1 MNEIDLSQLP
11 APNVVQPLNFEA
23 ELLRLKNLV
32 LAQLP
37 DLADALALESEP
49 VTKVLQLLAYEHV
62 SMQSRVNDAARA
74 CMLAYALDEDLDH
87 MTSNVGVRRLPDE
100 PDVDLRRRAQLAI
113 EGFTVAGSYGS
124 YRFHALG
131 AHADVRDAGVDSP
144 VPGDVRVTVLSRMG
158 DGTAP
163 MALLNAVNAALSAD
177 DVRPLTDTVYV
188 QSAQIVP
195 YEVQATLHVYP
206 GPAAQ
211 PLLDAANTAL
221 LAYIEQTQK
230 LGYDVTRSG
239 LFAALHQPGVQ
250 RVDLQLPTEDLVIAP
265 TQSAYCTARR
275 VGLGATDV

>member
-11 APNVVQPLNFEA
+11 APNVVQPLDFEA
-23 ELLRLKNLV
+23 ELQRLKDLV

-37 DLADALALESEP
+37 DLAEVLALESEP
-49 VTKVLQLLAYEHV
+49 ITKVLELIAYEHV
-62 SMQSRVNDAARA
+62 SMQSRINDAARA
-74 CMLAYALDEDLDH
+74 CMLAYALGADLDH
-87 MTSNVGVRRLPDE
+87 MAANLGVQRLPDE
-100 PDVDLRRRAQLAI
+100 PDADLRRRAQLAV

-131 AHADVRDAGVDSP
+131 AHADVRDASVDSP
-144 VPGDVRVTVLSRMG
+144 APGEVRITVLSRNG
-158 DGTAP
+158 DGAAP
-163 MALLNAVNAALSAD
+163 AALLDAVHAALSAD

-188 QSAQIVP
+188 QSAHIVP
-195 YEVQATLHVYP
+195 YEVRATLHVYP

-211 PLLDAANTAL
+211 PLLDAANAAL

-250 RVDLQLPTEDLVIAP
+250 RVELHAPAADLVIAP
-265 TQSAYCTARR
+265 TQAAYCTAQH
-275 VGLGATDV
+275 VALGAVDV